1 MLQVQFRMALR
12 LRQLVSHSYYD
23 DCLQDSDC
31 VLHQGPNKNAKL
43 RPLLVV
49 NVTGSM
55 KTFSPLHQSY
65 ENIEE
70 AMIVAMIWSWLLG
83 ADLIG
88 TLPDSV
94 GQLTTKDICIL
105 TPFNRHKER
114 LRMQIC
120 GINEKDLDSYSGQT
134 FKSQNNCQNHKICL
148 GLRKIYWHMKWLRW
162 RILTQS
168 TNFKEASGRW

>member
-1 MLQVQFRMALR
+1 MLQVQFRMAPP
-12 LRQLVSHSYYD
+12 LRQLVSHLYYNN
-23 DCLQDSDC
+23 CLQDSDC
-31 VLHQGPNKNAKL
+31 VLHQGPNENAKL

-49 NVTGSM
+49 NVTGST
-55 KTFSPLHQSY
+55 KIFSPLHQSY
-65 ENIEE
+65 ENIGE

-83 ADLIG
+83 ADFHG

-105 TPFNRHKER
+105 TPFNRHKDR

-134 FKSQNNCQNHKICL
+134 FTSQNNSQTSSPSKSQAL
-148 GLRKIYWHMKWLRW
+148 FG
-162 RILTQS
+162 
-168 TNFKEASGRW
+168 E